1 MVTLYRKD
9 DLTGFTVTAT
19 KKKTARERADEL
31 ISGAGYTESY
41 EEAKA
46 ASTTL
51 GGVNYAGSIGEEA
64 NKVSNSTTLTQ
75 EAKNKIVEKGK
86 LKFGNLLSQT
96 LLDTWVEAYIEN
108 GNDESSAIAAVRQ
121 TPEYKVSFAGN
132 LNPDGATVKYTETE
146 YAQIQDGY
154 KRQFEAININPDI
167 VLTPERKAQLIE
179 NVVSPDEL
187 GARIGAVRTNILE
200 SIPEVK
206 EFYLRN
212 FSRVLTDEE
221 ILLSAIDPNIGK
233 DIVSG
238 TITSRDVVGQTIQTA
253 QIGAEALLAGTDIS
267 FEVAEELRSLG
278 LSVENARRGFQQVRS
293 IQQQALAQGR
303 DVPSVQDILEGTQ
316 LGQQEELQQVM
327 NIMRQTES
335 RSAAQLG
342 AVTTQAGAVTGLT
355 EA

>member
-1 MVTLYRKD
+1 MAQVTLYRKD
-9 DLTGFTVTAT
+9 DLTGFQVNRT
-19 KKKTARERADEL
+19 RADEL
-31 ISGAGYTESY
+31 IAGAGYTESY
-41 EEAKA
+41 DEALA
-46 ASTTL
+46 ASSTL
-51 GGVNYAGSIGEEA
+51 GGTNYAGSIGEEA

-75 EAKNKIVEKGK
+75 AAKDKIVEKGQ
-86 LKFGNLLSQT
+86 LKFGNLLSQSM
-96 LLDTWVEAYIEN
+96 LDTWVETYIDS
-108 GNDESSAIAAVRQ
+108 GNDESSAISAVRQ
-121 TPEYKVSFAGN
+121 MPEYKVSFAGN
-132 LNPDGATVKYTETE
+132 LNADGATVKYTETE

-154 KRQFEAININPDI
+154 KRKFEAININPDI

-187 GARIGAVRTNILE
+187 GERIGAVRSNVLE

-221 ILLSAIDPNIGK
+221 IILSAIDPNIGK

-278 LSVENARRGFQQVRS
+278 LSVEAARQGFQQVRG

-303 DVPSVQDILEGTQ
+303 DVPSVQDIMEGTQ
-316 LGQQEELQQVM
+316 LGQQEELKQVI

-335 RSAAQLG
+335 GSAAQLG
-342 AVTTQAGAVTGLT
+342 AATTQSGAVTGLT

>member
-31 ISGAGYTESY
+31 IAGAGYTESY
-41 EEAKA
+41 KEAEA

-51 GGVNYAGSIGEEA
+51 GGTNYAGSIGEEA

-75 EAKNKIVEKGK
+75 AAKDKIVEKGQ
-86 LKFGNLLSQT
+86 LKFGNLLSQSM
-96 LLDTWVEAYIEN
+96 LDTWVETYIDS
-108 GNDESSAIAAVRQ
+108 GNDESSAISAVRQ

-132 LNPDGATVKYTETE
+132 LNADGATVKYTETE

-154 KRQFEAININPDI
+154 KRKFEAININPDI

-187 GARIGAVRTNILE
+187 GARIEAVRSNVLE

-221 ILLSAIDPNIGK
+221 IILSAIDPNIGK

-253 QIGAEALLAGTDIS
+253 QIGAEALLSGTDIS

-278 LSVENARRGFQQVRS
+278 LSVEAARQGFQQVRG

-303 DVPSVQDILEGTQ
+303 DVPSVQDIMEGTQ
-316 LGQQEELQQVM
+316 LGQQEELKQVI

-335 RSAAQLG
+335 GSAAQLG
-342 AVTTQAGAVTGLT
+342 AATTQSGAVTGLT

>member
-31 ISGAGYTESY
+31 IAGAGYTESY
-41 EEAKA
+41 KEAEA

-51 GGVNYAGSIGEEA
+51 GGTNYAGSIGEEA

-75 EAKNKIVEKGK
+75 AAKDKIVEKGQ
-86 LKFGNLLSQT
+86 LKFGNLLSQSM
-96 LLDTWVEAYIEN
+96 LDTWVETYIDS
-108 GNDESSAIAAVRQ
+108 GNDESSAISAVRQ

-132 LNPDGATVKYTETE
+132 LNADGATVKYTETE

-154 KRQFEAININPDI
+154 KRKFEAININPDI

-187 GARIGAVRTNILE
+187 GARIEAVRSNVLE

-221 ILLSAIDPNIGK
+221 IILSAIDPNIGK

-278 LSVENARRGFQQVRS
+278 LSVEAARQGFQQVRG

-303 DVPSVQDILEGTQ
+303 DVPSVQDIMEGTQ
-316 LGQQEELQQVM
+316 LGQQEELKQVI

-335 RSAAQLG
+335 GSAAQLG
-342 AVTTQAGAVTGLT
+342 AATTQSGAVTGLT

>member
-1 MVTLYRKD
+1 
-9 DLTGFTVTAT
+9 
-19 KKKTARERADEL
+19 
-31 ISGAGYTESY
+31 
-41 EEAKA
+41 
-46 ASTTL
+46 
-51 GGVNYAGSIGEEA
+51 
-64 NKVSNSTTLTQ
+64 
-75 EAKNKIVEKGK
+75 
-86 LKFGNLLSQT
+86 
-96 LLDTWVEAYIEN
+96 
-108 GNDESSAIAAVRQ
+108 
-121 TPEYKVSFAGN
+121 
-132 LNPDGATVKYTETE
+132 
-146 YAQIQDGY
+146 
-154 KRQFEAININPDI
+154 
-167 VLTPERKAQLIE
+167 LTPERKAQLIE

-278 LSVENARRGFQQVRS
+278 LSVENARRGFQQVRG

-316 LGQQEELQQVM
+316 LGQQEELQQVI